1 MNVMLTSKDA
11 SARMRRW
18 QRGGTVTGVIVGLI
32 VGLTVAVWVAMTIL
46 KTPLPFVDKISKQ
59 SQPAGELGDP
69 NKTMPGGARE
79 RRERIS
85 EDESVAPAAETVTAP
100 AASTKSAKA
109 AKADP
114 APAVALP
121 ATSPA
126 TEKSRLEKTPSSSSA
141 ASQGSTSAPATNTAN
156 SSNASNVSNASTPT
170 APASSTAASTSAA
183 APSTTAAPQPEGFT
197 YYLQA
202 GAFREINDAEATKA
216 KLALMGVAAT
226 IAERKSELGTLYR
239 VRVGPFS
246 EIEAMNRARL
256 RLSDNGV
263 DAAVVKV
270 PK

>member
-1 MNVMLTSKDA
+1 MKAMPLPLHA
-11 SARMRRW
+11 LARVRRW

-59 SQPAGELGDP
+59 TQPAGELGDP

-79 RRERIS
+79 RREHMN
-85 EDESVAPAAETVTAP
+85 DEESAAPEKSTIVEPVAPPP
-100 AASTKSAKA
+100 AAKSAKA
-109 AKADP
+109 AKAEAAKTETTKTETTKTET
-114 APAVALP
+114 APAATNST
-121 ATSPA
+121 TSPA
-126 TEKSRLEKTPSSSSA
+126 TEKSRPEKSAAANSAQSSA
-141 ASQGSTSAPATNTAN
+141 
-156 SSNASNVSNASTPT
+156 SSPT
-170 APASSTAASTSAA
+170 AA
-183 APSTTAAPQPEGFT
+183 APSPSAPSASATSAVPAPQPEGFT

-202 GAFREINDAEATKA
+202 GAFREITDADATKA

-246 EIEAMNRARL
+246 DIEAMNRARV